1 MISVDLV
8 VPTFKQTSDP
18 IEEVFQMQDDIIET
32 DYSCLHSEPLDV
44 YSRQVLYDEEFQD
57 TVYGTDEEFNT
68 LFYDINQSSDN
79 EDSDKQITDHAS
91 ISKSVISTFVCTQ
104 KNTQSVCLAQV
115 NGKVKRMWVKALF
128 KSDPK
133 VNPNFAFDMPTYTKT
148 TDIHSFHPTLI
159 HATYLYSD
167 SDLDTQFQLRF
178 DGTVTTST
186 LTGLLLHTLLD
197 TGCHKHYS
205 ARKYLINILNIFKIT
220 MKYHFWKNIPLLSE
234 MDNKYMHIR

>member
-1 MISVDLV
+1 M

-18 IEEVFQMQDDIIET
+18 IEEVFQTQDDDTIET

-68 LFYDINQSSDN
+68 LFYDIDQSSDN
-79 EDSDKQITDHAS
+79 EASDQQITDQAS

-104 KNTQSVCLAQV
+104 QNTQSVCLAQA

-148 TDIHSFHPTLI
+148 TDIHSVIF
-159 HATYLYSD
+159 LY
-167 SDLDTQFQLRF
+167 FIY
-178 DGTVTTST
+178 V
-186 LTGLLLHTLLD
+186 
-197 TGCHKHYS
+197 
-205 ARKYLINILNIFKIT
+205 
-220 MKYHFWKNIPLLSE
+220 
-234 MDNKYMHIR
+234 